1 MGKAS
6 RTKQDGDRR
15 ARIAAQR
22 EAERRAE
29 QRKRIYLAGGSILVV
44 AIVVIALV
52 LVKLNSGGGT
62 AAAASNGP
70 TGAALTTLTKQVD
83 RRAAPASPTRSRAA
97 ASTRACSS
105 PRRPAPMS
113 VSASG
118 DPASYFATV
127 NGTPLTSGGK
137 PEVLY
142 IGAEYCPYCAA
153 QRWAMVN
160 ALSRFGTFTGLTT
173 THSSSTDADP
183 NTPTWTF
190 YKSTYKS
197 NYINFT
203 SVEETTNDR
212 QGNSS
217 STSAPYVT
225 LQTPTS
231 AEAALGQAYD
241 PGTGNGGAIPF
252 IDLGNKY
259 VQVGNLSPL
268 SPTLLTGKSWAQVGA
283 AMNDPS
289 SSLGKAIDRQRELH
303 DRGHLQADQQPAGD
317 GLHADDSDAG
327 SQPRQLG
334 LRRTVTERSLETAA
348 MANSKASS
356 GPSAAN
362 GRRPAAQRPGAER
375 AVSATPTSAEARRP
389 SRRPIR
395 AGEESSRSRRHGPRA
410 SPCGS
415 SS

>member
-22 EAERRAE
+22 EAERRAA

-52 LVKLNSGGGT
+52 LVKLNSGSGT

-70 TGAALTTLTKQVD
+70 TGSALATVTKQVED
-83 RRAAPASPTRSRAA
+83 VPASVTDQVAGGGVSKNLFVPGETSSDISN
-97 ASTRACSS
+97 ASSQL
-105 PRRPAPMS
+105 
-113 VSASG
+113 G
-118 DPASYFATV
+118 SYFATV
-127 NGTPLTSGGK
+127 NSGTPLTSGGK

-142 IGAEYCPYCAA
+142 MGAEYCPFCAA

-183 NTPTWTF
+183 NTPTYTF

-203 SVEETTNDR
+203 SVEETKNYRTGNTTN
-212 QGNSS
+212 
-217 STSAPYVT
+217 TSVNYVT
-225 LQTPTS
+225 LQTPTA
-231 AEAALGQAYD
+231 AEEAIGQSYD
-241 PGTGNGGAIPF
+241 PQGSIPF

-268 SPTLLTGKSWAQVGA
+268 SPTMLAGLSWSQVA
-283 AMNDPS
+283 ADMNNPS
-289 SSLGKAIDRQRELH
+289 SSVG
-303 DRGHLQADQQPAGD
+303 QAEIGNANYMTAGICKLTNNLPAS
-317 GLHADDSDAG
+317 ACTPTI
-327 SQPRQLG
+327 QK
-334 LRRTVTERSLETAA
+334 LETDF
-348 MANSKASS
+348 AS
-356 GPSAAN
+356 
-362 GRRPAAQRPGAER
+362 
-375 AVSATPTSAEARRP
+375 
-389 SRRPIR
+389 
-395 AGEESSRSRRHGPRA
+395 
-410 SPCGS
+410 
-415 SS
+415 